1 MPGVQHDQAERLDPR
16 LARAGAR
23 SFPRAVDV
31 QDQPEGIV
39 QGGGLDVGGRPF
51 QHDAQ
56 EGVGARRLEANLL
69 HQAVIDHLDPGA
81 GDARGEAG
89 ARVLPHAPRPARTR
103 AVPPVSTTILVK
115 DG

>member
-1 MPGVQHDQAERLDPR
+1 MPGVEHDQAERLDPR
-16 LARAGAR
+16 LAGAGAR

-56 EGVGARRLEANLL
+56 EGIGAHRLEANLL
-69 HQAVIDHLDPGA
+69 HQAVVDHLDARA
-81 GDARGEAG
+81 GEQRRAR
-89 ARVLPHAPRPARTR
+89 RTR
-103 AVPPVSTTILVK
+103 TSSRPETIAYARVPPVSTTIRVK